1 MLFKTADQEFAIV
14 LDKTREILEM
24 NNITVVPDSPD
35 YIKGIT
41 KLRDEIIPIVDLSKK
56 MNLKSKADSNK
67 VIIVSIK
74 GMTVGLLVEKIE
86 EIVKVDKIDK
96 SNILKASQKLNR
108 DFIKGI
114 LTIKENLVIVIDL
127 ERIFNDL
134 LESAVEIVLET
145 T

>member
-1 MLFKTADQEFAIV
+1 
-14 LDKTREILEM
+14 M

-41 KLRDEIIPIVDLSKK
+41 KLRDEIIPIVDLAKK
-56 MNLKSKADSNK
+56 INLKSKADSNK

-86 EIVKVDKIDK
+86 EIVKVGKIDK